1 MLAGKNF
8 DSSFILASTALA
20 VASALPVG
28 DISTE
33 RPAVGLPSSRVWN
46 W

>member
-8 DSSFILASTALA
+8 DSSAIFAFTALA

-28 DISTE
+28 ASSTE
-33 RPAVGLPSSRVWN
+33 RPAVGLPLRRVVN
-46 W
+46 

>member
-1 MLAGKNF
+1 MLAGKKR

-28 DISTE
+28 ASSTD
-33 RPAVGLPSSRVWN
+33 RPAVGLPFSRVVN
-46 W
+46 

>member
-1 MLAGKNF
+1 MLAGKKR

-28 DISTE
+28 DSSTE
-33 RPAVGLPSSRVWN
+33 RPAVGLPLRRVWN

>member
-1 MLAGKNF
+1 MLAGKKR
-8 DSSFILASTALA
+8 DSSFIFSSTALA

-33 RPAVGLPSSRVWN
+33 RPAVGLPFRRVLN